1 MTSNTRSLSD
11 LYHIFF
17 HDMLLPKL
25 QEERPMW
32 DCRIQDRLRWVILHR
47 FYLDLWI
54 GVGFTRE
61 DKLRIDLH
69 IGGSILN
76 RYPHL
81 YHELCKKESLIKEAL
96 GLPLI
101 FTAPGS
107 GSAVAGRI
115 EVDRP
120 ATIKKAHESN
130 VILDWTVL
138 NVISFRSAFTSHIK
152 ELLS

>member
-1 MTSNTRSLSD
+1 
-11 LYHIFF
+11 
-17 HDMLLPKL
+17 
-25 QEERPMW
+25 MW
-32 DCRIQDRLRWVILHR
+32 DWRIHDHSPVWGWANLHR
-47 FYLDLWI
+47 VKLDLWM
-54 GVGFTRE
+54 GTGFTRE
-61 DKLRIDLH
+61 NKLRIDLH
-69 IGGSILN
+69 IGGSILKK
-76 RYPHL
+76 YPQL

>member
-1 MTSNTRSLSD
+1 MGLEDPRPLPSLGLGKSPQGQARSLD
-11 LYHIFF
+11 
-17 HDMLLPKL
+17 
-25 QEERPMW
+25 
-32 DCRIQDRLRWVILHR
+32 
-47 FYLDLWI
+47 
-54 GVGFTRE
+54 GAGFTRE
-61 DKLRIDLH
+61 NKLRIDLH

-76 RYPHL
+76 NYPQL
-81 YHELCKKESLIKEAL
+81 YHELCKKESLINEAL

-107 GSAVAGRI
+107 GGAAAGRI

-120 ATIKKAHESN
+120 ATIEEAQESN